1 MLEKS
6 TAIYCAKCGLQLPL
20 VLDETSEDAEQWAC
34 IQCGEACVGVFDT
47 SAPDELWGNVRRR
60 DVPPII

>member
-6 TAIYCAKCGLQLPL
+6 TATYCAKCGLQLPL
-20 VLDETSEDAEQWAC
+20 FVEEKSEDAAEWAC
-34 IQCGEACVGVFDT
+34 IQCGEVYIGMFDT
-47 SAPDELWGNVRRR
+47 SALDELWGNVRSK